1 MVSVVIFSFYFAVV
15 VFCFHVPPGFPL
27 SVFLFVCLS
36 FTFNSFYFLKAV
48 QVVSVYLL
56 ACFVPFLT
64 LFILFLIELPHATL
78 SLTQCVCLFMCVGS
92 IKHESYLHDSTAKPN
107 KGVSITK
114 TVHVVTAE
122 LICTES
128 KLC

>member
-1 MVSVVIFSFYFAVV
+1 MVSVVILFAVV
-15 VFCFHVPPGFPL
+15 VFRFHVPPGFPL

-56 ACFVPFLT
+56 VRFVPFLT

-78 SLTQCVCLFMCVGS
+78 SLTQCVC
-92 IKHESYLHDSTAKPN
+92 
-107 KGVSITK
+107 VS
-114 TVHVVTAE
+114 VYVCR
-122 LICTES
+122 LY
-128 KLC
+128 